1 MEQTEQT
8 QIRLTVPQNHPI
20 PRTLLVTRCPFEK
33 NTQMLISQDISTVE
47 HVQASHT
54 SFIANVSHELRT
66 PLTVING
73 FLETMRDMPDI
84 PDEQRRQFIS
94 LMQKEG
100 SRMLDLLND
109 LLTLS
114 RRQSTN
120 QPQTGRRAPRPL
132 QRQRHRPRHRPRTHP
147 ASDRALLPRRQQPIT
162 PKRRYR
168 LRSRHRQTCLG
179 RA

>member
-1 MEQTEQT
+1 M
-8 QIRLTVPQNHPI
+8 PQNHPI